1 MNRMNIGIIGIGNMG
16 YALSVAL
23 SKKADDSIIVY
34 DRGKYKIPRSKN
46 ISRANNILDL
56 IESSDIIFIAVKPI
70 DAEKLFDEIS
80 LHAKGKTIVSLVAL
94 YPYKMISQKIPN
106 AKICKIMT
114 SVAAETGKAPVLT
127 YCPKDV
133 FENLKDILKRIGEPY
148 LFDER
153 VVDAL
158 VPIAGSGPAL
168 FAYFLDSLSQYMV
181 LAGIEKDFAD
191 EIVSLVAYST
201 SDYILKNDMNF
212 HDLIKKVTTPSG
224 ITIKIL
230 QEFDRRTIKG
240 NIVDSIYSK
249 MENHLKP

>member
-1 MNRMNIGIIGIGNMG
+1 MNIGIIGIGNMG
-16 YALSVAL
+16 YALSAAL
-23 SKKADDSIIVY
+23 SKKGDDSIIVY
-34 DRGKYKIPRSKN
+34 DRGKYKIPKSKN
-46 ISRANNILDL
+46 ISRANNVLDL
-56 IESSDIIFIAVKPI
+56 VKSSDIIFVAVKPA

-80 LHAKGKTIVSLVAL
+80 LNVKGKILVSLVAL
-94 YPYKMISQKIPN
+94 YPYKEISQKIPN

-114 SVAAETGKAPVLT
+114 SVAAETRKAPVLA
-127 YCPKDV
+127 YCPKEV

-181 LAGIEKDFAD
+181 LAGIEKDLAD
-191 EIVSLVAYST
+191 KIVSFVAYST
-201 SDYILKNDMNF
+201 SDYILKNNIDL
-212 HDLIKKVTTPSG
+212 HALIKKVTTPSG

-249 MENHLKP
+249 MESHLKP